1 MPTYDL
7 RCVSCAHRDEYVL
20 RIAER
25 NNQSC
30 ERCGSSMQQVIAP
43 IPIVGAREDRPV
55 ILGNGHYVA
64 TTETQ
69 VREYE
74 QRTGHSTV
82 STSSQEWKNHI
93 VGLKENATK
102 YVEKMGY
109 SSVEDFKA
117 NHSAKVDAGE
127 A

>member
-1 MPTYDL
+1 
-7 RCVSCAHRDEYVL
+7 
-20 RIAER
+20 
-25 NNQSC
+25 
-30 ERCGSSMQQVIAP
+30 MQQVIAP